1 MTYKLTF
8 ALVMLTLLLGL
19 CGGCKQP
26 CVPDFE
32 CQETDNSLDTDIDLD
47 SDSDWDSDSDSD
59 SDSEAQ
65 NEKGKK
71 PFIWMP
77 KATCED
83 GTWSFYAEL
92 REIQTDKVWV
102 EVYYER
108 QGQNAMIA
116 LPLYEMDNNVWLS
129 YLLLLSLKIA
139 MELIGFTGTTPFL
152 NKIFYPPSNKKTN
165 RRRK

>member
-8 ALVMLTLLLGL
+8 ALVMITLLLGL
-19 CGGCKQP
+19 CGGCKQL

-32 CQETDNSLDTDIDLD
+32 CQETDTPLDTDIDLD

-65 NEKGKK
+65 NEKNKK

-108 QGQNAMIA
+108 EGQNAMIA
-116 LPLYEMDNNVWLS
+116 LPLYEMDNNVWVS
-129 YLLLLSLKIA
+129 YWSGIDYELPCNRDYRIA
-139 MELIGFTGTTPFL
+139 FIAENSYGTDRLYWHYTF
-152 NKIFYPPSNKKTN
+152 SE
-165 RRRK
+165 

>member
-1 MTYKLTF
+1 MTYKLAF

-19 CGGCKQP
+19 CGGCHAQGE
-26 CVPDFE
+26 VNLL
-32 CQETDNSLDTDIDLD
+32 TDDSDSPSQTDDTDVDSDSD
-47 SDSDWDSDSDSD
+47 SDSDWDSDSDSQ
-59 SDSEAQ
+59 AQ

-108 QGQNAMIA
+108 EGQNAMIA
-116 LPLYEMDNNVWLS
+116 LPLYEMDNNVWVS
-129 YLLLLSLKIA
+129 YWSGIDYELPCNRDYRIA
-139 MELIGFTGTTPFL
+139 FIAENSYGTDRLYWHYTF
-152 NKIFYPPSNKKTN
+152 SE
-165 RRRK
+165 

>member
-8 ALVMLTLLLGL
+8 ALVMMVLLLGL
-19 CGGCKQP
+19 CGGCKQL

-32 CQETDNSLDTDIDLD
+32 CQDTDTPLDTDIDLD

-59 SDSEAQ
+59 SESQ

-77 KATCED
+77 KAVCED

-108 QGQNAMIA
+108 EGQNAMIA
-116 LPLYEMDNNVWLS
+116 LPLYKMDNNVWVS
-129 YLLLLSLKIA
+129 YWSGIDYELPCNRDYRIA
-139 MELIGFTGTTPFL
+139 FIAENSYGTDRLYWHYTF
-152 NKIFYPPSNKKTN
+152 SE
-165 RRRK
+165 